1 MSQSQSKTI
10 IDSKLCGCFSEG
22 QILMGIIAISP
33 DFIGVN
39 YFLQL
44 GYGSLSS
51 LEGIDGCILHLI
63 FVSTTLMCTA
73 MWTCGQ

>member
-10 IDSKLCGCFSEG
+10 INSKLCGCFGEG
-22 QILMGIIAISP
+22 QILMGMIAISP
-33 DFIGVN
+33 NFIGVHN
-39 YFLQL
+39 FLQL
-44 GYGSLSS
+44 GYGTLSS
-51 LEGIDGCILHLI
+51 LEAIDGCILCLI